1 MVKPIVK
8 DVMFLGQKSEPA
20 TRYKEIEVEYQDVN
34 FKRQKQ
40 KFSGYVAQIICHEV
54 DHILGIVI

>member
-20 TRYKEIEVEYQDVN
+20 TADEAGHYRLT
-34 FKRQKQ
+34 
-40 KFSGYVAQIICHEV
+40 GYLKSTQGWVCRHGGKH
-54 DHILGIVI
+54 DWM